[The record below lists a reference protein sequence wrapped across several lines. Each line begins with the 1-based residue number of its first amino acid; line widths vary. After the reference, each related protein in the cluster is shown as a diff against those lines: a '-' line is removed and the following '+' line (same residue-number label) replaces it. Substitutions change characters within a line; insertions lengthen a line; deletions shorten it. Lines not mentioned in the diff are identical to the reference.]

1 MSLKK
6 SLLETFKG
14 MSFSLSDAY
23 EKFSSHY
30 PKEQIRARIYESL
43 GIAFKRIG
51 RGVYFAN
58 SEAES
63 VALIEGDGRDL
74 SILKDQIKVAIV
86 LLLIMRRSDIP
97 LKISRKRPGSLKT
110 VVFLLNFCL
119 QKMRATL
126 TIFMRS
132 RKWLK
137 KRVFSIIQK

>member
-58 SEAES
+58 SFLHNFQYPHNIIVGAG
-63 VALIEGDGRDL
+63 ALDSPSPRRFVCNLICIIRTM
-74 SILKDQIKVAIV
+74 
-86 LLLIMRRSDIP
+86 LLYTNS
-97 LKISRKRPGSLKT
+97 G
-110 VVFLLNFCL
+110 
-119 QKMRATL
+119 
-126 TIFMRS
+126 
-132 RKWLK
+132 
-137 KRVFSIIQK
+137 

>member
-51 RGVYFAN
+51 RGVYFA
-58 SEAES
+58 SFYT
-63 VALIEGDGRDL
+63 
-74 SILKDQIKVAIV
+74 K
-86 LLLIMRRSDIP
+86 RR
-97 LKISRKRPGSLKT
+97 L
-110 VVFLLNFCL
+110 C
-119 QKMRATL
+119 
-126 TIFMRS
+126 
-132 RKWLK
+132 
-137 KRVFSIIQK
+137 